1 MVERPLWYNMKEIQI
16 LKVQRRPTGSYM
28 VTVPIEVIRELGIEK
43 GDKIKVY
50 LKRESNWIIYE
61 PIS

>member
-1 MVERPLWYNMKEIQI
+1 
-16 LKVQRRPTGSYM
+16 M

-43 GDKIKVY
+43 GDRVKVY
-50 LKRESNWIIYE
+50 LDRELKRIIYE